1 MHFIKDSIQ
10 LKVKYNEA
18 NFSSAPFIFRRRL
31 HLLSSE
37 STTKYT
43 AYDIF
48 ITEMCCLWDEENIF
62 TTPCLCIIED
72 QLILLAVPNV
82 KPE

>member
-1 MHFIKDSIQ
+1 MMKQIFQ
-10 LKVKYNEA
+10 ALLL
-18 NFSSAPFIFRRRL
+18 FFRRRL

-37 STTKYT
+37 LITKYT

-62 TTPCLCIIED
+62 TTPCLWIIED

>member
-10 LKVKYNEA
+10 LKVKHDEA

-31 HLLSSE
+31 HLLLSE
-37 STTKYT
+37 LITKYT

-62 TTPCLCIIED
+62 TTPCLWIIED

>member
-10 LKVKYNEA
+10 LKVKHDEA

-37 STTKYT
+37 LITKYT

-48 ITEMCCLWDEENIF
+48 ITEMCCL
-62 TTPCLCIIED
+62 
-72 QLILLAVPNV
+72 
-82 KPE
+82 